1 MHFHMADQREPII
14 IGLKSVSLLHIG
26 GAWLYYLKTVKDE
39 NQYNYQVKLP

>member
-14 IGLKSVSLLHIG
+14 IGLKSVSLTYRRGLG
-26 GAWLYYLKTVKDE
+26 CFKNSKDE